1 MKTNETGSNAAQG
14 SSSHTPCEG
23 LNRRNFLSRISIAAA
38 AFGAFLVGIPVV
50 GFLFAPLFRDPPR
63 LWRQV
68 GPVDSFKVNEIS
80 EVTFDD
86 SSSLPWAGLTSKTA
100 AWLHRKSEGEF
111 VAYSVNCSHLG
122 CPVRWEAEA
131 KLFMCPC
138 HGGMYYENGSV
149 AAGPP
154 PRGLTRYPVRVQ
166 DGRVEVLSSPASIT

>member
-1 MKTNETGSNAAQG
+1 MNANEPESNSPEVSA
-14 SSSHTPCEG
+14 SSLRPEG
-23 LNRRNFLSRISIAAA
+23 ANRRKFFTRISLALGSFAAV
-38 AFGAFLVGIPVV
+38 LVGVPIV

-68 GPVDSFKVNEIS
+68 GAVDGFKVSEIS

-86 SSSLPWAGLTSKTA
+86 TSSLPWAGLTSKTA
-100 AWLHRKSEGEF
+100 AWLHRRSEEEF

-122 CPVRWEAEA
+122 CPVRWEAQA

-138 HGGMYYENGSV
+138 HGGMYYENGAV

-154 PRGLTRYPVRVQ
+154 PRGLTRYPVRVNNGQ
-166 DGRVEVLSSPASIT
+166 VEILTSPVPIT